1 MSALQISPQIPSA
14 GSEHERTRI
23 RVNQRAKE
31 LLNPAS
37 IGSVRQAGVSPRP
50 HLYVVPDRPP
60 QTSVGKLSL
69 APKEGSFSA
78 ETITAW
84 WKAFLRTTRSLL
96 VVTLIGALGMV
107 LGTLMQDEPSLEAS
121 VSYAVQNGESLWAIA
136 QSLGDSNHK
145 TTEIVNDIRKL
156 NGLNNDVVQPGQV
169 LQVPKY

>member
-31 LLNPAS
+31 LPNTTS
-37 IGSVRQAGVSPRP
+37 IKSVRQAGVSPRP
-50 HLYVVPDRPP
+50 HLYVVPNRPP

-78 ETITAW
+78 ETITSW
-84 WKAFLRTTRSLL
+84 GKAFLRTMRSL
-96 VVTLIGALGMV
+96 VVVALIGVLGMALGV
-107 LGTLMQDEPSLEAS
+107 YMQDEPSSEAS
-121 VSYAVQNGESLWAIA
+121 VSYAVQSGESLWAIA

-145 TTEIVNDIRKL
+145 TTEIVHDIRKL

-169 LQVPKY
+169 LQIPKY